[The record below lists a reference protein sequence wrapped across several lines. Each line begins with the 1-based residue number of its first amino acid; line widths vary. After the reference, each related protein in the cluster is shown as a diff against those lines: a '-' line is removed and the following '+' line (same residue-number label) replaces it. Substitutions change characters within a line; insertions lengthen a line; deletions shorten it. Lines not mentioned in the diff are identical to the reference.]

1 VSNTQ
6 ISANI
11 METETLAAA
20 GMGYLPHK
28 ISRTVPQKKVTSS
41 LKALEI
47 SNLTFSEENL

>member
-11 METETLAAA
+11 MEAETLAAA
-20 GMGYLPHK
+20 GIYRIRL
-28 ISRTVPQKKVTSS
+28 IVPQKKVTSS